1 MRSSM
6 KGYYT
11 VEAAMLLP
19 LVLLMILALGYITKA
34 EGNWENAFHCAM
46 DESIRTSSMACDGV
60 SAYTAVYRI
69 PRRIRAD
76 VEGLSDVN
84 IRGFRSGFADG
95 TADELTAYTL
105 QATDRLRLPAD
116 LGHLFRFSADVKYR
130 AFVGT
135 RSEGEPLGTEGL
147 EEGLPEDPVWIFPLS
162 GEKYHTKTCTYVR
175 ACVHSMI
182 LNAAVRSQFKPCS
195 SCRSDELPAGSIV
208 YCFEGTDT
216 AYHRGTCRTIHRHTM
231 VIDRTEA
238 IDKGYTPCSKC
249 GGN

>member
-76 VEGLSDVN
+76 VEGLSVVN
-84 IRGFRSGFADG
+84 RRW
-95 TADELTAYTL
+95 
-105 QATDRLRLPAD
+105 DRR
-116 LGHLFRFSADVKYR
+116 
-130 AFVGT
+130 
-135 RSEGEPLGTEGL
+135 
-147 EEGLPEDPVWIFPLS
+147 
-162 GEKYHTKTCTYVR
+162 
-175 ACVHSMI
+175 
-182 LNAAVRSQFKPCS
+182 
-195 SCRSDELPAGSIV
+195 
-208 YCFEGTDT
+208 
-216 AYHRGTCRTIHRHTM
+216 
-231 VIDRTEA
+231 
-238 IDKGYTPCSKC
+238 
-249 GGN
+249 